1 MHTSVCTM
9 VVVRVVGGWGGQWDG
24 EEVEKLPRRRSNPI
38 RGRFPHL
45 HLFVFAGGEKEKR
58 TDSRSWLGE
67 ANEGER

>member
-9 VVVRVVGGWGGQWDG
+9 VVVRVGGGQSDG

-38 RGRFPHL
+38 RGRFPRL
-45 HLFVFAGGEKEKR
+45 RLFVFAGGEKEER
-58 TDSRSWLGE
+58 TDSRSWMGE